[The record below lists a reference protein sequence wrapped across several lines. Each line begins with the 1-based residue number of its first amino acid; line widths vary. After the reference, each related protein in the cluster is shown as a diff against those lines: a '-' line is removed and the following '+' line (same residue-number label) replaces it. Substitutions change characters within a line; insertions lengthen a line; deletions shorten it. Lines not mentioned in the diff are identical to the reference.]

1 MFISAVILCLLAL
14 LLVCI
19 YHSNKFVRIVG
30 MYFVIIAINLVVGT
44 LYLSRVTLYSAG
56 NDMDYRLFTEI
67 NRLRLPHT
75 TIVRIFN
82 AAFSAYML
90 GAVLFVN
97 YLKKIPW
104 WGILGMLV
112 PPIYL
117 YIFNDPG
124 VGKILHIEMNTSTG
138 LRYQLLQQIVS
149 WSNGWNKIMI
159 MVYLLMPIAVIG
171 IAYIQTVIWV
181 RRKDLIVSGICLATI
196 NAFVYFGLINGI
208 YHNIM
213 FDNVN
218 FVRLP
223 LDYMHR
229 NYSTVLP
236 SIMWVAIVSIV
247 LLIFFLKPYAILDK
261 GNSFAR
267 KREWKQLNKN
277 LGMILHSYKNAFL
290 GISQQ
295 FTLAQININKA
306 EYGKALANT
315 EQGRKITSEYM
326 ASLENTL
333 RFLKSVHVEFI
344 PINLVDCIQ
353 NAMDRVAINNKNVL
367 LELKCDAEKVMVKG
381 DQYHITE
388 MILNLLVN
396 AVWAVEVKKTDAPHV
411 VIKILAEEELVM
423 LEVWDNGVGIEKKN
437 RRKIFQPF
445 FSTKS
450 EASGGVG
457 LNYVVNI
464 IKQHRGRIRVQSIKG
479 EYTSFQIVLP
489 VYIQKVR
496 IIQKVIERAFGNG

>member
-1 MFISAVILCLLAL
+1 MSISAVILCSLAL

-30 MYFVIIAINLVVGT
+30 MYFVIIGINLIVGT
-44 LYLSRVTLYSAG
+44 LYLSRVTSYSAG
-56 NDMDYRLFTEI
+56 NGIDYWLFSEI

-97 YLKKIPW
+97 YLKKISW
-104 WGILGMLV
+104 WGIGLMLV
-112 PPIYL
+112 PPVFL

-124 VGKILHIEMNTSTG
+124 VGKILHIEIHTSTG
-138 LRYQLLQQIVS
+138 LRYQLLEQFVS
-149 WSNGWNKIMI
+149 WGNVWNKIMVV
-159 MVYLLMPIAVIG
+159 VYLLMPIVVIY
-171 IAYIQTVIWV
+171 IAYMKTAIWV
-181 RRKDLIVSGICLATI
+181 RRKDLIVSAICVTAI

-208 YHNIM
+208 YYNIM

-223 LDYMHR
+223 LDYMQR
-229 NYSTVLP
+229 DYDEVLP
-236 SIMWVAIVSIV
+236 IIMWVAIISIV
-247 LLIFFLKPYAILDK
+247 LLIFFLKPYSIFDK

-267 KREWKQLNKN
+267 KRAWKQLNKN

-295 FTLAQININKA
+295 FALAQININKA
-306 EYGKALANT
+306 DYEKALSNT
-315 EQGRKITSEYM
+315 EQGQKITSEYM
-326 ASLENTL
+326 AALENTL
-333 RFLKSVHVEFI
+333 RFLKSINVEFM
-344 PINLVDCIQ
+344 PIDLIVCIR
-353 NAMDRVAINNKNVL
+353 NAMSRVAVNNKNIVL
-367 LELKCDAEKVMVKG
+367 DLQCNAEEVMVKG

-396 AVWAVEVKKTDAPHV
+396 AVQAVEAKKSDVPR
-411 VIKILAEEELVM
+411 VIIKVCVEVELVM

-437 RRKIFQPF
+437 RSRIFQPF

-457 LNYVVNI
+457 LNYVENI
-464 IKQHRGRIRVQSIKG
+464 VKQHRGRIRVRSLKG

-489 VYIQKVR
+489 VYVPKVR
-496 IIQKVIERAFGNG
+496 IIKIIERTVGNG

>member
-1 MFISAVILCLLAL
+1 MFISAVILCFFAL

-30 MYFVIIAINLVVGT
+30 MYFLIIAINLVVGT

-56 NDMDYRLFTEI
+56 NGIDYLLFSEI
-67 NRLRLPHT
+67 NKLRLPHT
-75 TIVRIFN
+75 IIVRIFN

-104 WGILGMLV
+104 WGLLGMLI

-124 VGKILHIEMNTSTG
+124 VGKILHIEINTSTG
-138 LRYQLLQQIVS
+138 LRYQLLEQFVS
-149 WSNGWNKIMI
+149 WSNVWNKIMI
-159 MVYLLMPIAVIG
+159 VVYLLMPIAVIG

-208 YHNIM
+208 YYNIM

-223 LDYMHR
+223 LDYMHK
-229 NYSTVLP
+229 NYNAVLP
-236 SIMWVAIVSIV
+236 SIMWVAIISII
-247 LLIFFLKPYAILDK
+247 LLIFFLKPYEIFDK

-295 FTLAQININKA
+295 FTLAEININKA
-306 EYGKALANT
+306 DYEKALANT
-315 EQGRKITSEYM
+315 ERGKKITSEYM
-326 ASLENTL
+326 VALENTL
-333 RFLKSVHVEFI
+333 RFLKSIHVEFAT
-344 PINLVDCIQ
+344 INLITCVQ
-353 NAMDRVAINNKNVL
+353 NAMDRVAVNNKNVVL
-367 LELKCDAEKVMVKG
+367 DLQCDEVEVMIKG

-396 AVWAVEVKKTDAPHV
+396 AVQAVEVKKCDAPRV
-411 VIKILAEEELVM
+411 VVRIYVEAELVM
-423 LEVWDNGVGIEKKN
+423 MEVWDNGVGIEKKN
-437 RRKIFQPF
+437 QYKIFQPF

-450 EASGGVG
+450 EAGGGVG
-457 LNYVVNI
+457 LNYVANI
-464 IKQHRGRIRVQSIKG
+464 IKQHRGRILVQSTKG

-489 VYIQKVR
+489 IHIQKVR
-496 IIQKVIERAFGNG
+496 VLQKMKERTFGNG